1 MRTLVKISGVAIHG
15 YGGYIPKL
23 RIKSEEIARIWGKG
37 EGELPVKEKSVNNI
51 DEDTITM
58 ALEAAK
64 YAIARAEIDPKK
76 IGAVN
81 VGSESHPYAVK
92 PSGTVVAEALGIGPS
107 ILSADFEFAC
117 KAGSEA
123 MQMII
128 GLVSSGM
135 IEYGLAIGSDT
146 AQGRPGDALEYT
158 AAAGAAAFVIGKSG
172 NNVVAEFEASKSYV
186 TDTPDFWRR
195 DYERYPVHA
204 SRFTGE
210 PAYFHHTISAV
221 KMLLDEEGYKLSD
234 FDYFVFHQPN
244 AKFPY
249 VAAKMLGI
257 PSQKIE
263 AGMLSNFIGNTYSAC
278 SLLGLVK
285 VLDEAKPGQRI
296 LITSYGSGAGSDSFV
311 LKVSEGIEDKRA
323 KAPLLTKFIQRAT
336 YIDYAR
342 YLKHRDKIRV

>member
-1 MRTLVKISGVAIHG
+1 MRDLVKITGIAIHG
-15 YGGYIPKL
+15 YGGYVPRY
-23 RIKSEEIARIWGKG
+23 RIKSEEIARVWGKG
-37 EGELPVKEKSVNNI
+37 EGELPVKEKTVNNL

-58 ALEAAK
+58 AIEAAK

-81 VGSESHPYAVK
+81 IGSESHPYAVK
-92 PSGTVVAEALGIGPS
+92 PSGTIVAEALGTSPS
-107 ILSADFEFAC
+107 IFSADFEFAC

-128 GLVSSGM
+128 GLVGSGM
-135 IEYGLAIGSDT
+135 IEYGIAIGSDT

-158 AAAGAAAFVIGKSG
+158 AAAGAAAFVIGKTG
-172 NNVVAEFEASKSYV
+172 NNVAAEFEASKSYV
-186 TDTPDFWRR
+186 TDMPDFWRR
-195 DYERYPVHA
+195 DYERYPVHT

-210 PAYFHHTISAV
+210 PAYFHHTLSAINAL
-221 KMLLDEEGYKLSD
+221 MEEDGYKLSD
-234 FDYFVFHQPN
+234 FDYFIFHQPN

-257 PSQKIE
+257 PIQKVE
-263 AGMLSNFIGNTYSAC
+263 PGMLSHIIGNTYSAC

-311 LKVSEGIEDKRA
+311 LKVCEGIIEKRQ
-323 KAPLLTKFIQRAT
+323 KAPTLARLLQRAT

-342 YLKHRDKIRV
+342 YLRHRDKIRV

>member
-15 YGGYIPKL
+15 YGGYIPRL

-37 EGELPVKEKSVNNI
+37 EGELPVKEKSVNDI

-58 ALEAAK
+58 AIEAAK
-64 YAIARAEIDPKK
+64 YAIARAEIDPKR

-81 VGSESHPYAVK
+81 IGSESHPYAVK
-92 PSGTVVAEALGIGPS
+92 PSGTIVAEALGIGPS

-128 GLVSSGM
+128 GLVSAGM

-158 AAAGAAAFVIGKSG
+158 AAAGAAAFIIGKS
-172 NNVVAEFEASKSYV
+172 NNNAVAEIEASKTYV

-195 DYERYPVHA
+195 DYERYPVHT

-210 PAYFHHTISAV
+210 PAYFHHTVSAV
-221 KMLLDEEGYKLSD
+221 KALLEDEGYKLSD

-249 VAAKMLGI
+249 AVAKMLGI
-257 PSQKIE
+257 PIQKVE
-263 AGMLSNFIGNTYSAC
+263 TGMLSHIVGNTYSAC

-296 LITSYGSGAGSDSFV
+296 LMTSYGSGAGSDSFA
-311 LKVSEGIEDKRA
+311 LKVLDGIEEKRA
-323 KAPLLTKFIQRAT
+323 KAPPLSKFIQRAV